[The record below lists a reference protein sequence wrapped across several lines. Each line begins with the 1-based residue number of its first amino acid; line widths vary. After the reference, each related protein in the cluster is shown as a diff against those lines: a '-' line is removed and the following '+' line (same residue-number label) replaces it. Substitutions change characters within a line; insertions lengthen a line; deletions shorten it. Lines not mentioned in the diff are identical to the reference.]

1 MSNKF
6 NFKLQKLL
14 DIREKEE
21 ELSKVAFKKASEEK
35 KQVENKITNLKENY
49 KKYNIFNSDESIIDR
64 KLKVSY
70 LKCLDSSINSA
81 NIELHEKDEMLYEKR
96 KDLMEK
102 QVKRKTVETIKEN
115 YYAEFLKETNMVEQS
130 LNDEFSLYAYIMA
143 SRELRKRAE

>member
-1 MSNKF
+1 MNNKF

-35 KQVENKITNLKENY
+35 KQVENRISNLKDNY
-49 KKYNIFNSDESIIDR
+49 KKYNIFNSEESIIDR

-70 LKCLDSSINSA
+70 LKCLNSSIHNA
-81 NIELHEKDEMLYEKR
+81 NMELQEKDDVLYEKR

-102 QVKRKTVETIKEN
+102 QVKRKTVEALKEN
-115 YYAEFLKETNMVEQS
+115 HYAEFLKEANMVEQR
-130 LNDEFSLYAYIMA
+130 LNDEFALYGFIRA
-143 SRELRKRAE
+143 SRELRK

>member
-102 QVKRKTVETIKEN
+102 QVKRKTVETLKEN
-115 YYAEFLKETNMVEQS
+115 YYAEFLKETNMVEQR
-130 LNDEFSLYAYIMA
+130 LNDEFALYGFIRA
-143 SRELRKRAE
+143 SRELRK

>member
-35 KQVENKITNLKENY
+35 KQVENKIINLKENY

-102 QVKRKTVETIKEN
+102 QVKRKTVETLKEN
-115 YYAEFLKETNMVEQS
+115 YYAEFLKETNMVEQR
-130 LNDEFSLYAYIMA
+130 LNDEFALYGFIRA
-143 SRELRKRAE
+143 SRELRK

>member
-49 KKYNIFNSDESIIDR
+49 KKYNIFNCDESIIDR

-102 QVKRKTVETIKEN
+102 QVKRKTVETLKEN
-115 YYAEFLKETNMVEQS
+115 YYAEFLKETNMVEQR
-130 LNDEFSLYAYIMA
+130 LNDEFALYGFIRA
-143 SRELRKRAE
+143 SRELRK